1 VNPSPSRVDANPPI
15 INGDRLLDWS
25 GPRAVQWISGGGRS
39 LARRRVVELGHERG
53 DDTLTPASGV
63 GLPTLVIASADKL
76 FLVAERTAMPVA
88 DDTEAPSAAPG
99 CRMISADLAAGPSAS
114 VVADGSTDGASFLVP
129 L

>member
-1 VNPSPSRVDANPPI
+1 MVRGPCSGSRAAA
-15 INGDRLLDWS
+15 GHW
-25 GPRAVQWISGGGRS
+25 
-39 LARRRVVELGHERG
+39 RVVELDHERG
-53 DDTLTPASGV
+53 NDALTPASGV
-63 GLPTLVIASADKL
+63 GLPALVIAWADKL

-99 CRMISADLAAGPSAS
+99 CRMISADLAAGPSVS